1 MKYLNV
7 LDNIGAN
14 DIIAMRIDTSNQD
27 LPTFIIETN
36 DKGIVVENLDEGF
49 KVHRCNEFLRSL
61 NLVSDIQFTT
71 YVAYDRTVKF
81 LNKLLV
87 IRKVMEEVSSVPYD
101 DIGYS
106 AQQVYQVILNCLLSK
121 HRMASKGWN
130 EAMNRRPLKD
140 WVAEALAVIS

>member
-27 LPTFIIETN
+27 LPAFIIETN
-36 DKGIVVENLDEGF
+36 DKGIVVQNLDERF

-61 NLVSDIQFTT
+61 NLVSDIHFTT

-87 IRKVMEEVSSVPYD
+87 IRKVMDEVSSVSYD

-121 HRMASKGWN
+121 HQMASEGWN
-130 EAMNRRPLKD
+130 EAMNRRPLKE

>member
-27 LPTFIIETN
+27 LPAFIIETN
-36 DKGIVVENLDEGF
+36 DKGIVVQNLDEGF

-87 IRKVMEEVSSVPYD
+87 IRKVMEEVSSVSYD

-121 HRMASKGWN
+121 HRMASEGWN
-130 EAMNRRPLKD
+130 EAMNRRPLKE

>member
-27 LPTFIIETN
+27 LPAFIIETN
-36 DKGIVVENLDEGF
+36 DKGIVVQSLDEGF

-71 YVAYDRTVKF
+71 YVAYDRTVKY

-106 AQQVYQVILNCLLSK
+106 AQQVHQVILNCLLSK